1 MASNSPSEQQVW
13 TLAHQL
19 LLSTQEGLLCHME
32 VLITFAGASWH
43 PTRPL
48 PARSAYSPAPGA
60 HAWARWGAPH
70 CCPYKSPL
78 PEKVVKL
85 KDIETVHYQIKNR
98 VPLIWVL
105 GVLFLQLPYRVLF
118 LGFLPSV
125 SLHLLQ
131 TQAEERKSNFF
142 HLNVSIIEDH
152 HIFISKSLKLP
163 VNTPLY
169 LSFWN
174 TVFYLV
180 CLVHVGSQM
189 TWPPCS

>member
-1 MASNSPSEQQVW
+1 MPARLAFANNPSWLLLKLVLNCLPSAEGGDTTAHIPRVQRRGKGMASNSPSEQQVW

-98 VPLIWVL
+98 VPLI
-105 GVLFLQLPYRVLF
+105 
-118 LGFLPSV
+118 
-125 SLHLLQ
+125 
-131 TQAEERKSNFF
+131 
-142 HLNVSIIEDH
+142 
-152 HIFISKSLKLP
+152 
-163 VNTPLY
+163 
-169 LSFWN
+169 
-174 TVFYLV
+174 
-180 CLVHVGSQM
+180 
-189 TWPPCS
+189 